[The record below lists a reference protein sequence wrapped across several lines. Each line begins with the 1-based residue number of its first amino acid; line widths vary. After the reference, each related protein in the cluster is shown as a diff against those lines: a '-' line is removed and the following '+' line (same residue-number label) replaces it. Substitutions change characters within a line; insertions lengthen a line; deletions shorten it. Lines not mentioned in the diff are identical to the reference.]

1 MQNAPQK
8 QKALSGEPGE
18 WLQKYTII
26 LVSILSRARSLQ
38 NMKARSNKPGQ
49 IKDARRWYVGNSD
62 LDLLFP
68 LIVLPLIERCFAHW
82 AAKQSAAL
90 THAASACEIHRN
102 AANRVE
108 RKR

>member
-49 IKDARRWYVGNSD
+49 IKDARRWYVGNYN
-62 LDLLFP
+62 LNLLFS
-68 LIVLPLIERCFAHW
+68 LIARCFAHW
-82 AAKQSAAL
+82 AAKQNAAL

-102 AANRVE
+102 TANRIE